1 MKAEFVRMA
10 RQVIA
15 IATITFQ
22 ELLREKVLWS
32 AFIFAALCVGLA
44 YAVSQLSFAENA
56 RIALNFGLTSISIVG
71 GLISIIM
78 GAGLVAREVQNRTL
92 YLVLT
97 KSIWRWQ
104 FVVGRLAG
112 LLAVLSLNSA
122 VMMIIMVI
130 VFALMGGSVEFSLLK
145 SFILQ
150 IVEFGVIASVA
161 CIFSVFSTATMAAI
175 FSSGVWIIGHAMTD
189 LKILI
194 SRVESP
200 TSKSILSFIAGT
212 LPDLT
217 RFDIKAQVA
226 HQIPVTWTYTMVSIV
241 YGMAYIAFAL
251 VAACLI
257 FRKRDL

>member
-1 MKAEFVRMA
+1 MKDSFKRISK
-10 RQVIA
+10 QIGA
-15 IATITFQ
+15 IGVITFH

-32 AFIFAALCVGLA
+32 AFVFAILCVGLA
-44 YAVSQLSFAENA
+44 YAASQLSFTENA
-56 RIALNFGLTSISIVG
+56 RIALDFGLTSISIVG

-78 GAGLVAREVQNRTL
+78 GAGLISREVQNRTL

-112 LLAVLSLNSA
+112 LLGILAVNAA
-122 VMMIIMVI
+122 VMMIILLF
-130 VFALMGGSVEFSLLK
+130 VFLLIDGK
-145 SFILQ
+145 PGVGLAQSFILQ
-150 IVEFGVIASVA
+150 VVEFGVLASVA
-161 CIFSVFSTATMAAI
+161 CIFSAFSTATMSAI
-175 FSSGVWIIGHAMTD
+175 FSSGIWVIGHAMTD
-189 LKILI
+189 LRILVSKI
-194 SRVESP
+194 ESP
-200 TSKSILSFIAGT
+200 VSRFFFEVLTGM

-226 HQIPVTWTYTMVSIV
+226 HQMPVTWIYTVVSV
-241 YGMAYIAFAL
+241 GYGVLYIMFAL